1 MYKLLLQNADYK
13 IATSKRNHWYKTAPS
28 DIEGLNNALQEK
40 NYIAIRNSQIN
51 YYKNIGLYYIEGGSF
66 VLYKP
71 PGKLMADLRMREGRH
86 PTELYIHQNDRQA
99 AIKELQNGFNRYI
112 ARSIKTGNAVAVKST
127 LCSLVEE
134 TLAEPRSGTLQALP
148 ETVDVLVSGYSKN
161 PEILKTFA
169 SISFK
174 DYSTVIHSVNVMALT
189 LGFCFYSKLSLH
201 ETKRLGLSALLHDV
215 GKTEIPDTILKAPR
229 KLTDKEFQMMKRHPK
244 IGEYIIKI
252 KSGIG
257 GSIAR
262 GALEHH
268 EKMDGSGYPKGVQHI
283 SFVGQLLGIIDCY
296 EALTN
301 EERPYRRAKSPLDTL
316 KLIKSDVEDGKF
328 DRKIFEKFC
337 YSLI

>member
-1 MYKLLLQNADYK
+1 MPIKNLKTLHNRRLLITPPK
-13 IATSKRNHWYKTAPS
+13 ITGFNS
-28 DIEGLNNALQEK
+28 ALQEK

-51 YYKNIGLYYIEGGSF
+51 YYKDVGLYYVEGGSF

-71 PGKLMADLRMREGRH
+71 PGKSMTDLRLEEERH
-86 PTELYIHQNDRQA
+86 PTALYIHQNDRAA
-99 AIKELQNGFNRYI
+99 AIKELQQGFNRH
-112 ARSIKTGNAVAVKST
+112 IKKNIRAGNTVAVKST
-127 LCSLVEE
+127 LCNLVEE

-148 ETVDVLVSGYSKN
+148 ETVDILVSGYSKN
-161 PEILKTFA
+161 PEVLKTFA

-189 LGFCFYSKLSLH
+189 LGFCFYSKMSMY
-201 ETKRLGLSALLHDV
+201 ETKRMGLSALLHDV
-215 GKTEIPDTILKAPR
+215 GKTEIPDPILKAPR
-229 KLTDKEFQMMKRHPK
+229 KLTSKEFKVMKRHPK
-244 IGEYIIKI
+244 IGEVIIKI
-252 KSGIG
+252 KSGIDG
-257 GSIAR
+257 GIAR

-268 EKMDGSGYPKGVQHI
+268 EKLDGSGYPKGIRHI

-316 KLIKSDVEDGKF
+316 KLIKTDVEAGKF
-328 DRKIFEKFC
+328 DRKIFGKFC

>member
-1 MYKLLLQNADYK
+1 LL
-13 IATSKRNHWYKTAPS
+13 
-28 DIEGLNNALQEK
+28 EK
-40 NYIAIRNSQIN
+40 NYIPIRNSQIN
-51 YYKNIGLYYIEGGSF
+51 YYKDVGLYYIESGSF

-71 PGKLMADLRMREGRH
+71 PGKLIADLRMQEERH
-86 PTELYIHQNDRQA
+86 PPELYIHQNDRMT
-99 AIKELQNGFNRYI
+99 AIKELQKGFNRDI
-112 ARSIKTGNAVAVKST
+112 AQSIKTGNAVSVKST
-127 LCSLVEE
+127 LCNLVEE
-134 TLAEPRSGTLQALP
+134 TLAEPRSGTLRALP
-148 ETVDVLVSGYSKN
+148 ETVDILVSGYSKN
-161 PEILKTFA
+161 PGVIKTFA

-189 LGFCFYSKLSLH
+189 LGFCFHSKLSLH

-215 GKTEIPDTILKAPR
+215 GKTEIPDNILKASR
-229 KLTDKEFQMMKRHPK
+229 RLTDEEFEIMKRHPK

-252 KSGIG
+252 KSAIG

-268 EKMDGSGYPKGVQHI
+268 EKLDGSGYPKGVQHI
-283 SFVGQLLGIIDCY
+283 SFVGQLLGVIDCY

-316 KLIKSDVEDGKF
+316 KLIKIDVEAGKF
-328 DRKIFEKFC
+328 NRKIFEKFC

>member
-1 MYKLLLQNADYK
+1 M
-13 IATSKRNHWYKTAPS
+13 
-28 DIEGLNNALQEK
+28 
-40 NYIAIRNSQIN
+40 
-51 YYKNIGLYYIEGGSF
+51 YYIEGGSF

-71 PGKLMADLRMREGRH
+71 PGKYLTQMRLKESRH
-86 PTELYIHQNDRQA
+86 PTELYIHQRDRIA
-99 AIKELQNGFNRYI
+99 AIKDLQKGFNRRI
-112 ARSIKTGNAVAVKST
+112 AKSIKTGNAVEVKST
-127 LCSLVEE
+127 LCNLVEE

-148 ETVDVLVSGYSKN
+148 ETVDILVSGYSKN

-189 LGFCFYSKLSLH
+189 LGFCFYSNLSLH

-215 GKTEIPDTILKAPR
+215 GKTEVPDHILKAPR
-229 KLTDKEFQMMKRHPK
+229 KLTDKEFKVMKRHPK
-244 IGEYIIKI
+244 IGEFIIRH
-252 KSGIG
+252 KSRIG
-257 GSIAR
+257 ESYAR

-268 EKMDGSGYPKGVQHI
+268 EKLDGSGYPKGIRHI
-283 SFVGQLLGIIDCY
+283 SYVGQLLGIIDCY

-316 KLIKSDVEDGKF
+316 KLIKTDVEAGKF

>member
-1 MYKLLLQNADYK
+1 M
-13 IATSKRNHWYKTAPS
+13 
-28 DIEGLNNALQEK
+28 QEK
-40 NYIAIRNSQIN
+40 NYIAVRNSQIN
-51 YYKNIGLYYIEGGSF
+51 YYKNVGLFYIEGGSF
-66 VLYKP
+66 ILYKP
-71 PGKLMADLRMREGRH
+71 PGKLMADMRLHEERH
-86 PTELYIHQNDRQA
+86 PRTLYIHQSDRMT
-99 AIKELQNGFNRYI
+99 AIKELQNGFNRSI
-112 ARSIKTGNAVAVKST
+112 AQSIKTGNAVSVKSA

-134 TLAEPRSGTLQALP
+134 TLAEPRSGTLQVLP
-148 ETVDVLVSGYSKN
+148 ETVEILVSGYSKN

-189 LGFCFYSKLSLH
+189 LGFCFHSKLSLH

-215 GKTEIPDTILKAPR
+215 GKTEIPDNILKAPR
-229 KLTDKEFQMMKRHPK
+229 KLTDEEFETMKRHPK

-252 KSGIG
+252 KSEIDS
-257 GSIAR
+257 SIAL

-268 EKMDGSGYPKGVQHI
+268 EKLDGSGYPKGIRHI
-283 SFVGQLLGIIDCY
+283 SFVGQLLGIVDCY

-316 KLIKSDVEDGKF
+316 KLIKTDVEAGKF

>member
-1 MYKLLLQNADYK
+1 MSYCRGCRTKDPAAAGSYK
-13 IATSKRNHWYKTAPS
+13 
-28 DIEGLNNALQEK
+28 EGLNSILQEK

-51 YYKNIGLYYIEGGSF
+51 YYKDVGLYYIEGGSF

-71 PGKLMADLRMREGRH
+71 PGKLMADLRMKEERH
-86 PTELYIHQNDRQA
+86 PPALYIHQNDRMN
-99 AIKELQNGFNRYI
+99 AIKELQNGFNRTI
-112 ARSIKTGNAVAVKST
+112 AQSIKTGNALSVKST

-148 ETVDVLVSGYSKN
+148 ETVEILVNGYSKN
-161 PEILKTFA
+161 PEIIKTFA

-174 DYSTVIHSVNVMALT
+174 DYSTVMHSVNVMALT
-189 LGFCFYSKLSLH
+189 LGFCFHSKLSLH

-215 GKTEIPDTILKAPR
+215 GKTEIPDDILKAPR
-229 KLTDKEFQMMKRHPK
+229 KLTDEEFETMKRHPK

-252 KSGIG
+252 KSEIG
-257 GSIAR
+257 GGIAR

-268 EKMDGSGYPKGVQHI
+268 EKLDGSGYPKGVRHI

-316 KLIKSDVEDGKF
+316 KLIKTDVEAGKF
-328 DRKIFEKFC
+328 DRKIFKKFC

>member
-1 MYKLLLQNADYK
+1 VPFNAE
-13 IATSKRNHWYKTAPS
+13 R
-28 DIEGLNNALQEK
+28 LNNALQEK

-71 PGKLMADLRMREGRH
+71 PGKLMTDMRMREGRH
-86 PTELYIHQNDRQA
+86 PTELYIHQNDRQV

-134 TLAEPRSGTLQALP
+134 TLAEPRSGTLKALP

-189 LGFCFYSKLSLH
+189 LGFCFYSKLSMH

-262 GALEHH
+262 GAMEHH
-268 EKMDGSGYPKGVQHI
+268 EKLDGSGYPKGVQHI

-301 EERPYRRAKSPLDTL
+301 EERPYRRAMSPLDTL
-316 KLIKSDVEDGKF
+316 KLIKSDVEAGKF

>member
-1 MYKLLLQNADYK
+1 MLY
-13 IATSKRNHWYKTAPS
+13 IAPHAIT
-28 DIEGLNNALQEK
+28 GLEKALQEK

-51 YYKNIGLYYIEGGSF
+51 FYKDVGLYYVERGSF

-71 PGKLMADLRMREGRH
+71 PGKYLSQMRLKEARH
-86 PTELYIHQNDRQA
+86 PSELYIHQKDRIT
-99 AIKELQNGFNRYI
+99 AIKELQKGFNKHI
-112 ARSIKTGNAVAVKST
+112 SKSVKTGNAVEVKST
-127 LCSLVEE
+127 LCNLVEE

-148 ETVDVLVSGYSKN
+148 ETVDILVSGYSKN

-169 SISFK
+169 SITFK

-189 LGFCFYSKLSLH
+189 LGFCFYSKMSLR
-201 ETKRLGLSALLHDV
+201 ETKHLGLSALLHDV
-215 GKTEIPDTILKAPR
+215 GKTEIPDHILKAPR
-229 KLTDKEFQMMKRHPK
+229 KLTSKEFKVMKRHPK
-244 IGEYIIKI
+244 IGESIIKI

-257 GSIAR
+257 KDFAR

-268 EKMDGSGYPKGVQHI
+268 EKLDGSGYPQGIRHI
-283 SFVGQLLGIIDCY
+283 SFVGQLLGMIDCY

-316 KLIKSDVEDGKF
+316 KLIKTDVEAGKF

>member
-1 MYKLLLQNADYK
+1 MQD
-13 IATSKRNHWYKTAPS
+13 
-28 DIEGLNNALQEK
+28 K

-51 YYKNIGLYYIEGGSF
+51 YYKDVGLYYAENGSF

-71 PGKLMADLRMREGRH
+71 PGKLMSDLRLEQERH
-86 PTELYIHQNDRQA
+86 PPELYIHQQDRIV
-99 AIKELQNGFNRYI
+99 AIKELQAGFNRHI
-112 ARSIKTGNAVAVKST
+112 SRSIKTGNVVAVKST
-127 LCSLVEE
+127 LCHLVEE
-134 TLAEPRSGTLQALP
+134 TLTEPRSGTLQALP
-148 ETVDVLVSGYSKN
+148 ETVDTLVSGYSKN
-161 PEILKTFA
+161 PEIIKTLA

-189 LGFCFYSKLSLH
+189 LGFCFYSKMGLT

-215 GKTEIPDTILKAPR
+215 GKTEIPDNILRAPR
-229 KLTDKEFQMMKRHPK
+229 KLTRKEFNIMKRHPK
-244 IGEYIIKI
+244 LGEYIIKV
-252 KSGIG
+252 KSRIDG
-257 GSIAR
+257 GIAR

-268 EKMDGSGYPKGVQHI
+268 EKLDGSGYPRGIQHI
-283 SFVGQLLGIIDCY
+283 SFVGQVLGIIDCY

-316 KLIKSDVEDGKF
+316 KLLKTDVEAGKF

>member
-1 MYKLLLQNADYK
+1 M
-13 IATSKRNHWYKTAPS
+13 
-28 DIEGLNNALQEK
+28 QEK

-51 YYKNIGLYYIEGGSF
+51 YYKNVGLYYIEGGSF

-71 PGKLMADLRMREGRH
+71 PGKLMADLRMKEGRH
-86 PTELYIHQNDRQA
+86 PTELYIHQNDRKI
-99 AIKELQNGFNRYI
+99 AIKELQSGFNHHI
-112 ARSIKTGNAVAVKST
+112 ASSIKTGDALAVKST

-148 ETVDVLVSGYSKN
+148 ETVDILVSGYSKN
-161 PEILKTFA
+161 PEIIKTFA
-169 SISFK
+169 SMSFK

-189 LGFCFYSKLSLH
+189 LGFCFYSKLSLN

-229 KLTDKEFQMMKRHPK
+229 KLTDAEFKTMKRHPK

-252 KSGIG
+252 KSGIDG
-257 GSIAR
+257 NVAR

-268 EKMDGSGYPKGVQHI
+268 EKLDGSGYPAGVRHI
-283 SFVGQLLGIIDCY
+283 SFVGQLLGVIDCY

-301 EERPYRRAKSPLDTL
+301 EERPYRRAMSPLDTL
-316 KLIKSDVEDGKF
+316 KLIKTDVEAGKF